1 MLIDDDDE
9 HKGRRGR
16 RHVLPGSARRPL
28 VLLACLGVV
37 AALASLIWWWIEP
50 QPPNI
55 GRFDCVII
63 PGGGLGETHE
73 PAAWV
78 AARLDAALMH
88 DSQTD
93 FYLVLSRGTT
103 HKPPPLEA
111 GFPVDEAA
119 ASARYLVA
127 RGVAPSRVLL
137 ESWSL
142 DTIGNAVFARLMHA
156 DLRNWRR
163 LHVITS
169 AFHLP
174 RTEAIFNWVFTL
186 PDAAGRQRRP
196 SAKITYELV
205 PDGDMDAHQSAAR
218 RQKEL
223 EALEKLQQ
231 GTLATVTDLA
241 MLHNFIFVGHG
252 AYRAMSAEDEDAR
265 DRERAKGALASTY

>member
-16 RHVLPGSARRPL
+16 RPGSARRPL

-37 AALASLIWWWIEP
+37 AALAGLIWWWIERE
-50 QPPNI
+50 PPTI
-55 GRFDCVII
+55 SRFDCVII
-63 PGGGLGETHE
+63 PGGGLSETHE

-78 AARLDAALMH
+78 AARLDAALLH
-88 DSQTD
+88 DSTTD

-156 DLRNWRR
+156 DLRSWRR

-186 PDAAGRQRRP
+186 PDAAGRKRRP

-218 RQKEL
+218 REKEL
-223 EALEKLQQ
+223 KALEKLQQ
-231 GTLATVTDLA
+231 STLATITDLA

-252 AYRAMSAEDEDAR
+252 AYRAMSAEEEGAR
-265 DRERAKGALASTY
+265 EQERAKGALASTY